1 MLLIALGCT
10 IKKNHYY
17 QFNQKPYS
25 ISPPSIFGYI
35 ATHMIVKIFYYHVPP
50 WYWTIPGG
58 DMIVKM
64 FLLTCPPLVLFNTR
78 GDMILKMFLLTCPPW
93 YCSIPGGDMIVKTSL
108 LSCPPLVL
116 NNTRGGHVIEAIYSV
131 FPCFWLILCLG
142 FNQIDSNVNTVR
154 LARRYWEILSSFF
167 EIGVQYGPRA
177 CGPRSVLKPQFLRIQ
192 IVFPNTSSPDA
203 QYSSIFA

>member
-1 MLLIALGCT
+1 MLSNANT
-10 IKKNHYY
+10 KHYY
-17 QFNQKPYS
+17 QFYQKPYS
-25 ISPPSIFGYI
+25 ISTPGIFGYI

-50 WYWTIPGG
+50 WYWAIPGG

-64 FLLTCPPLVLFNTR
+64 F
-78 GDMILKMFLLTCPPW
+78 
-93 YCSIPGGDMIVKTSL
+93 L

-177 CGPRSVLKPQFLRIQ
+177 CGPRSILKPQFLRIQ

-203 QYSSIFA
+203 QYSSIVIGKKINYSVLYARYFPITCHLFVTRLKNLMVLSNTIRF